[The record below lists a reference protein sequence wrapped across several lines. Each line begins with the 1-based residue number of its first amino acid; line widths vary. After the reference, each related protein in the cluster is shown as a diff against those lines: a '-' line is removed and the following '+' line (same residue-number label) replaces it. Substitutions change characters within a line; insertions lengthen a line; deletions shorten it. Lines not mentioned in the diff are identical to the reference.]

1 MPSVRSVFAG
11 LFLVCLIGFVVPAAA
26 ADSEATKL
34 EITSD
39 GFSPAHLTVPADKRV
54 KVMVHNKT
62 SLPAEFESYDF
73 TAEKVVPGGTRVPV
87 YFGPLKPGQYKFF
100 NDFAPNM
107 KGGLTVR

>member
-1 MPSVRSVFAG
+1 MLSARSVFAG
-11 LFLVCLIGFVVPAAA
+11 LFLVCLISYVVPATA
-26 ADSEATKL
+26 ADTATQKL

-39 GFSPAHLTVPADKRV
+39 GFSPAHLTVAAGKRV

-87 YFGPLKPGQYKFF
+87 YFGPLKAGKYKFF

-107 KGGLTVR
+107 TGRVTVR